1 MKKMIKIRKYIKKT
15 RIIITERR
23 ETLFFNSI
31 NVFIKDPLP
40 ENVPLNP
47 VLRKVESII
56 PRHMAYNIDA
66 VYVGDFEHLKE
77 REINALYQDGALYIS
92 NIQDDVVDLL
102 DDIIHEISHATE
114 EKYGPEIYGDGLI
127 EQEYLN
133 KKERLYEIL
142 KSYEYNV
149 DYNMFMQTEYSQEF
163 DDLLYK
169 EIGYEKLDFLTTGLF
184 LNNYSVTSVREYF
197 ATGFERYF
205 LGNAAEL
212 SGISPYLYQK
222 IDNLNNLENQY
233 R

>member
-1 MKKMIKIRKYIKKT
+1 
-15 RIIITERR
+15 
-23 ETLFFNSI
+23 
-31 NVFIKDPLP
+31 
-40 ENVPLNP
+40 
-47 VLRKVESII
+47 
-56 PRHMAYNIDA
+56 MAYNIDA

-149 DYNMFMQTEYSQEF
+149 DYNMFMQTEYLQEF

-169 EIGYEKLDFLTTGLF
+169 EIGYEKLEFLITGIF
-184 LNNYSVTSVREYF
+184 LSNYSVTSMREYF

-222 IDNLNNLENQY
+222 IDDLSNLENQY

>member
-1 MKKMIKIRKYIKKT
+1 MIKIRKYIKKT

>member
-1 MKKMIKIRKYIKKT
+1 MIKIRKYIKET
-15 RIIITERR
+15 HVVITERR
-23 ETLFFNSI
+23 ETVFFNSI

-40 ENVPLNP
+40 KHVPLNP

-56 PRHMAYNIDA
+56 PRHLVYNIDA
-66 VYVGDFEHLKE
+66 VYVGEFEHFKE

-102 DDIIHEISHATE
+102 DDIVHEISHAAE

-133 KKERLYEIL
+133 KKQRLYEVL

-149 DYNMFMQTEYSQEF
+149 DYNMFTQTEYSQEF

-169 EIGYEKLDFLTTGLF
+169 EIGYEKLEFFTTGIF
-184 LNNYSVTSVREYF
+184 LNNYSITSMREYF

-205 LGNAAEL
+205 LGNGAEL
-212 SGISPYLYQK
+212 AGACPYLSQK
-222 IDNLNNLENQY
+222 IDDLNNLENQY

>member
-1 MKKMIKIRKYIKKT
+1 MIKIRKYIKKT

-149 DYNMFMQTEYSQEF
+149 DYNMFMQTEYLQEF

-169 EIGYEKLDFLTTGLF
+169 EIGYEKLEFLITGIF
-184 LNNYSVTSVREYF
+184 LSNYSVTSMREYF

-222 IDNLNNLENQY
+222 IDDLNNLENQY

>member
-1 MKKMIKIRKYIKKT
+1 MIKIRKYIKRT
-15 RIIITERR
+15 RLVISERR
-23 ETLFFNSI
+23 ETLFFNNI

-56 PRHMAYNIDA
+56 PRHLVYNIDA
-66 VYVGDFEHLKE
+66 IYVGDFKHLKE

-102 DDIIHEISHATE
+102 DDLVHEISHAAE
-114 EKYGPEIYGDGLI
+114 EKYGSEIYGDGLI

-142 KSYEYNV
+142 KSYKYDV
-149 DYNMFMQTEYSQEF
+149 DYNMFMQVEYSQEF

-169 EIGYEKLDFLTTGLF
+169 EIGYEKLEFFTMNLF
-184 LNNYSVTSVREYF
+184 HNNYSVTSLREYF

-212 SGISPYLYQK
+212 IDISPYLYQK
-222 IDNLNNLENQY
+222 IEVLNNLENQY

>member
-47 VLRKVESII
+47 VLRKVESLI

-114 EKYGPEIYGDGLI
+114 EKYGPEI
-127 EQEYLN
+127 
-133 KKERLYEIL
+133 
-142 KSYEYNV
+142 V
-149 DYNMFMQTEYSQEF
+149 
-163 DDLLYK
+163 
-169 EIGYEKLDFLTTGLF
+169 
-184 LNNYSVTSVREYF
+184 V
-197 ATGFERYF
+197 
-205 LGNAAEL
+205 
-212 SGISPYLYQK
+212 
-222 IDNLNNLENQY
+222 
-233 R
+233 

>member
-1 MKKMIKIRKYIKKT
+1 MIKIRKYIKKT
-15 RIIITERR
+15 HIVITERR
-23 ETLFFNSI
+23 ETVFFNGIS
-31 NVFIKDPLP
+31 VFIKDPLP

-56 PRHMAYNIDA
+56 PRHLVYNIDT
-66 VYVGDFEHLKE
+66 VYVGQFKHLKE

-102 DDIIHEISHATE
+102 DDIIHEISHAAE

-133 KKERLYEIL
+133 KKQRLYEVL

-163 DDLLYK
+163 DNLLYK
-169 EIGYEKLDFLTTGLF
+169 EIGYEKLEHFTIGLF
-184 LNNYSVTSVREYF
+184 LSNYAVTSMREYF
-197 ATGFERYF
+197 AIGFERYF
-205 LGNAAEL
+205 LGDRGELAAVC
-212 SGISPYLYQK
+212 PYLYQK
-222 IDNLNNLENQY
+222 IERLVNLESF
-233 R
+233 